1 MYTRFYKKKNIPMS
15 MAKISN
21 YLTNR
26 GCVYGTQRFGIK
38 TSKCYK
44 GTKNIDTS
52 TDDLDDL

>member
-1 MYTRFYKKKNIPMS
+1 MS

-26 GCVYGTQRFGIK
+26 GCVYSTQRFVIK

>member
-1 MYTRFYKKKNIPMS
+1 MS

-26 GCVYGTQRFGIK
+26 GCVYSTQRFGNK

-44 GTKNIDTS
+44 GLKNIDTS